1 LIVREFDA
9 VIAGGGLSGL
19 SLAAHLATSDWRD
32 RSVLVVDDAHARPSA
47 VSWGYWSAEP
57 GLLDEAIS
65 QTYEQVRIHAD
76 GSSRLLRLGRYRYHV
91 VRRSDLHAVVDRL
104 VGRCP
109 TFEVRPGRVERIAD
123 NIDGASVTIDGDT
136 IRGRWVFDSVTSPPA
151 TAPADA
157 RLAFTGWQVRC
168 DRPIFDP
175 VTPVLFDF
183 RIPQAEGSRFVY
195 VLPEGPYQALVEL
208 TEFVPRTAQA
218 PTGADRRAALGRY
231 LSDLVSGAGYEILR
245 AETAVLEL
253 RARPARRRT
262 GRILAIGAAGGMVKA
277 STGYAFCR
285 IQRDSAAIARSL
297 VRHGDPFHLPTPR
310 TRYRFLDAV
319 LLDVLDRDPAH
330 LELAFA
336 RLFSANPVERVMC
349 FLDERSRTLDDLK
362 LIASLPPMPY
372 LRAVARRIVGQGR
385 EGETPPSS
393 IGRDVDY

>member
-1 LIVREFDA
+1 MIVREFDA

-19 SLAAHLATSDWRD
+19 SLAAHLATSAWRD

-65 QTYEQVRIHAD
+65 QTYQQVRIVAD
-76 GSSRLLRLGRYRYHV
+76 GASRLLPLGRYRYHV
-91 VRRSDLHAVVDRL
+91 VRRSDLYSVVAGLLR
-104 VGRCP
+104 RCP
-109 TFEVRPGRVERIAD
+109 AFEIQRGRVERIAD
-123 NIDGASVTIDGDT
+123 DIDGASVTIDGDT
-136 IRGRWVFDSVTSPPA
+136 IRSRWVFDSVTAPPA
-151 TAPADA
+151 TARVDA
-157 RLAFTGWQVRC
+157 RLAFTGWEVRC
-168 DRPIFDP
+168 DRPVFDP

-183 RIPQAEGSRFVY
+183 RIPQAGGSRFVY
-195 VLPEGPYQALVEL
+195 VLPHGPFQALVEL
-208 TEFVPRTAQA
+208 TEFVPRTAQV
-218 PTGADRRAALGRY
+218 PTGADRRAALDRY
-231 LSDLVSGAGYEILR
+231 LSDLLSGAGFEILR

-253 RARPARRRT
+253 RACPTRRRT

-277 STGYAFCR
+277 STGYAFGR
-285 IQRDSAAIARSL
+285 IQCDSAAIARSL
-297 VRHGDPFHLPTPR
+297 VRHGDPFHIPAPQ

-319 LLDVLDRDPAH
+319 LLDVLDHDPAQ

-372 LRAVARRIVGQGR
+372 LRAVAGR
-385 EGETPPSS
+385 AQAAVSLPVTNA
-393 IGRDVDY
+393 